1 MSKNDETRLLLKIAT
16 LYYQEGLKQAQIA
29 KQLRL
34 SQSQVSRSITRC
46 LKEGIVKINVVQPP
60 NVFMSLES
68 TIQKTFSVPNVIVV
82 DVEDRASDAQI
93 KRAIGSSSAHYLDTS
108 LRDGDL
114 IGISS
119 WSETIRSMIDYLTP
133 AKSKTKGVIQLLGG
147 VGHNG
152 SIQATILTQNMADI
166 LTCPAYMLPAQSIEQ
181 SVAEKNKLLKTS
193 GVSEV
198 VNMFNEVN
206 MAIVGIG
213 MLEPSNLLRN
223 SGNYY
228 DEDTLKMLADRGAVG
243 DISLHYY
250 NQSGQAVLNDTENPV
265 IGMSLEQLNA
275 CEHVVA
281 LAGGLDKVEAI
292 KGALRG
298 GYIDVLITDRITA
311 EAMVKSTNSV
321 GI

>member
-1 MSKNDETRLLLKIAT
+1 MSKHDETRLLLKIAT

-29 KQLRL
+29 KTLRL

-60 NVFMSLES
+60 NVFIALES
-68 TIQKTFSVPNVIVV
+68 HIQKTFGVSNVIVV
-82 DVEDRASDAQI
+82 DVEDNPSDTQV
-93 KRAIGSSSAHYLDTS
+93 KRAIGSSGAHYLDTT

-119 WSETIRSMIDYLTP
+119 WSDTIRSMISYLTP
-133 AKSKTKGVIQLLGG
+133 SKTKTDGVIQLLGG

-166 LTCPAYMLPAQSIEQ
+166 LSCPAYMLPAQSIEQ
-181 SVAEKNKLLKTS
+181 SVEEKDKLLATM

-198 VNMFNEVN
+198 VSMFNKVN
-206 MAIVGIG
+206 LAIVGIG

-223 SGNYY
+223 SGNYF
-228 DEDTLKMLADRGAVG
+228 DETTLKELATRNAVG
-243 DISLHYY
+243 DMCLHYY
-250 NQSGQAVLNDTENPV
+250 NQQGEPVLENENNPV
-265 IGMSLEQLNA
+265 IGMTLEQLHA
-275 CEHVVA
+275 CKHVVA

-298 GYIDVLITDRITA
+298 GYIDVLITDRVTA
-311 EAMVKSTNSV
+311 EA
-321 GI
+321 IAQ

>member
-1 MSKNDETRLLLKIAT
+1 MSKHDETRLLLKIAT

-29 KQLRL
+29 KTLRL
-34 SQSQVSRSITRC
+34 SQSQVSRSVTRC

-60 NVFMSLES
+60 NVFIALES
-68 TIQKTFSVPNVIVV
+68 HIQKTFGVSNVIVV
-82 DVEDRASDAQI
+82 DVEDNPSDTQV
-93 KRAIGSSSAHYLDTS
+93 KRAIGSSGAHYLDTT

-119 WSETIRSMIDYLTP
+119 WSDTIRSMISYLTP
-133 AKSKTKGVIQLLGG
+133 SKTKTDGVIQLLGG

-166 LTCPAYMLPAQSIEQ
+166 LSCPAYMLPAQSIEQ
-181 SVAEKNKLLKTS
+181 SVAEKDKLLATM

-198 VNMFNEVN
+198 VSMFNKVN
-206 MAIVGIG
+206 LAIVGIG

-223 SGNYY
+223 SGNYF
-228 DEDTLKMLADRGAVG
+228 DETTLKELATRNAVG
-243 DISLHYY
+243 DMCLHYY
-250 NQSGQAVLNDTENPV
+250 NQQGEPVLENENNPV
-265 IGMSLEQLNA
+265 IGMTLEQLHA

-298 GYIDVLITDRITA
+298 GYIDVLITDRVTA
-311 EAMVKSTNSV
+311 EA
-321 GI
+321 IAQ

>member
-1 MSKNDETRLLLKIAT
+1 MSKHDETRLLLKIAT

-29 KQLRL
+29 KTLRL
-34 SQSQVSRSITRC
+34 SQSQVSRSITRR

-60 NVFMSLES
+60 NVFIALES
-68 TIQKTFSVPNVIVV
+68 HIQKTFGVSNVIVV
-82 DVEDRASDAQI
+82 DVEDNPSDTQV
-93 KRAIGSSSAHYLDTS
+93 KRAIGSSGAHYLDTT

-119 WSETIRSMIDYLTP
+119 WSDTIRSMISYLTP
-133 AKSKTKGVIQLLGG
+133 SKTKTDGVIQLLGG

-166 LTCPAYMLPAQSIEQ
+166 LSCPAYMLPAQSIEQ
-181 SVAEKNKLLKTS
+181 SVEEKDKLLATM

-198 VNMFNEVN
+198 VSMFNKVN
-206 MAIVGIG
+206 LAIVGIG

-223 SGNYY
+223 SGNYF
-228 DEDTLKMLADRGAVG
+228 DETTLKELATRNAVG
-243 DISLHYY
+243 DMCLHYY
-250 NQSGQAVLNDTENPV
+250 NQQGEPVLENENNPV
-265 IGMSLEQLNA
+265 IGMTLEQLHA
-275 CEHVVA
+275 CKHVVA

-298 GYIDVLITDRITA
+298 GYIDVLITDRVTA
-311 EAMVKSTNSV
+311 EA
-321 GI
+321 IAQ

>member
-1 MSKNDETRLLLKIAT
+1 MSKHDETRLLLKIAT

-29 KQLRL
+29 KTLRL

-60 NVFMSLES
+60 NVFIALES
-68 TIQKTFSVPNVIVV
+68 HIQKTFGVSNVIVV
-82 DVEDRASDAQI
+82 DVEDNPSDTQV
-93 KRAIGSSSAHYLDTS
+93 KRAIGSSGAHYLDTT

-119 WSETIRSMIDYLTP
+119 WSDTIRSMISYLTP
-133 AKSKTKGVIQLLGG
+133 SKTKTDGVIQLLGG

-166 LTCPAYMLPAQSIEQ
+166 LSCPAYMLPAQSIEQ
-181 SVAEKNKLLKTS
+181 SVEEKDKLLATM

-198 VNMFNEVN
+198 VSMFNKVN
-206 MAIVGIG
+206 LAIVGIG

-223 SGNYY
+223 SGNYF
-228 DEDTLKMLADRGAVG
+228 DETTLKELATRNAVG
-243 DISLHYY
+243 DMCLHYY
-250 NQSGQAVLNDTENPV
+250 NQQGEPVLENENNPV
-265 IGMSLEQLNA
+265 IGMTLEQLHA

-298 GYIDVLITDRITA
+298 GYIDVLITDRVTA
-311 EAMVKSTNSV
+311 EA
-321 GI
+321 IAQ

>member
-16 LYYQEGLKQAQIA
+16 LYYQENLKQAQIA
-29 KQLRL
+29 KMLRL
-34 SQSQVSRSITRC
+34 SQSQVSRSINRC
-46 LKEGIVKINVVQPP
+46 LKEGIVKISVVQPK
-60 NVFMSLES
+60 NVFMQLEYA
-68 TIQKTFSVPNVIVV
+68 IQHHFNVSNVIVV
-82 DVEDRASDAQI
+82 DVEDNASDVQI
-93 KRAIGSSSAHYLDTS
+93 KRAIGSSGAHYLDTS

-119 WSETIRSMIDYLTP
+119 WSDSIRSMIDYLTP

-166 LTCPAYMLPAQSIEQ
+166 LSCPAYMLPAQSIEQ
-181 SVAEKNKLLKTS
+181 SVEEKEKLLRTS

-198 VNMFNEVN
+198 VNMFDNVN
-206 MAIVGIG
+206 LAIVGIG

-223 SGNYY
+223 SGNYF
-228 DEDTLKMLADRGAVG
+228 DEETLKELAGRGAVG

-250 NQSGQAVLNDTENPV
+250 NQQGQPVLEDKDNPV
-265 IGMSLEQLNA
+265 IGMTLKQLDA
-275 CEHVVA
+275 CDHVVA
-281 LAGGLDKVEAI
+281 LAGGLDKTEAI

-311 EAMVKSTNSV
+311 EAIVKNPH
-321 GI
+321 